1 MPVTFSD
8 LLDAYE
14 FVSVTITGEHQAY
27 LCKQS
32 GKIVLWAEGLDD
44 EDELPDLDDGG
55 KYLLVPDKRELDLGT
70 RLVMDFARNFL
81 PDDFDE
87 VRRIFSKKGAYRR
100 FRMLLER
107 RRAIDQWYDFQEKAT
122 EQALRDWCQA
132 NSMELAD

>member
-1 MPVTFSD
+1 MPVIFSD

-14 FVSVTITGEHQAY
+14 FVSVTVTGEHQAY

-32 GKIVLWAEGLDD
+32 GRIVLWSEGLDE
-44 EDELPDLDDGG
+44 EDELPALDDDE
-55 KYLLVPDKRELDLGT
+55 KYLPVPDKRELDLGT

-100 FRMLLER
+100 FRVLLER
-107 RRAIDQWYDFQEKAT
+107 RH
-122 EQALRDWCQA
+122 ALD
-132 NSMELAD
+132 

>member
-1 MPVTFSD
+1 MPVNFSD

-14 FVSVTITGEHQAY
+14 FVSVTVTGEHQAY

-32 GKIVLWAEGLDD
+32 GRIVLWSEGLDE
-44 EDELPDLDDGG
+44 EDELPDLDDNE

-81 PDDFDE
+81 PDDFYE
-87 VRRIFSKKGAYRR
+87 VRRIFSKRGAYRQ

-107 RRAIDQWYDFQEKAT
+107 RRAIDQWYDFQAKAT
-122 EQALRDWCQA
+122 ERALRDWCQA
-132 NSMELAD
+132 NSIELAD

>member
-1 MPVTFSD
+1 MPVKFSD

-14 FVSVTITGEHQAY
+14 FVSATMTGEHRAY

-32 GKIVLWAEGLDD
+32 GSIVLWAEGLD
-44 EDELPDLDDGG
+44 EEAELEDLDYE
-55 KYLLVPDKRELDLGT
+55 KYLPVPDKRELDLGK

-81 PDDFDE
+81 PDDFYE

-107 RRAIDQWYDFQEKAT
+107 RRAIDQWYDFQAKAT
-122 EQALRDWCQA
+122 ERALRDWCQA
-132 NSMELAD
+132 NSIELAD

>member
-1 MPVTFSD
+1 MPVKFSD

-14 FVSVTITGEHQAY
+14 FVSATMTGEHRAY

-32 GKIVLWAEGLDD
+32 GRIVLWAEGLDE
-44 EDELPDLDDGG
+44 EDELEDLDCE
-55 KYLLVPDKRELDLGT
+55 KYLLVPDKRELDLGK

-100 FRMLLER
+100 FRILLER
-107 RRAIDQWYDFQEKAT
+107 RRAIDQWYDFEAKAT
-122 EQALRDWCQA
+122 ERALRDWCQA
-132 NSMELAD
+132 NSIELAD